1 LLTEPPAETPQ
12 PDAPGSIVPSLTI
25 KKRLAAAPARVWAA
39 WTQPAQLAAW
49 FGPGPTRDAHAEI
62 DLRVGGRFLAR
73 FTGEN
78 GEQHQVGG
86 LYQEIL
92 PERRLV
98 FTWAWHT
105 TPERVSRVTVTL
117 KPDGAGTLLT
127 LLHEKFADATARDNH
142 GRGWSGALAKLAAYV
157 EGRAGAPGSSPS

>member
-1 LLTEPPAETPQ
+1 LLAEPPPEAPQ
-12 PDAPGSIVPSLTI
+12 PDAPGSIVPSLTL
-25 KKRLAAAPARVWAA
+25 KKRLKAAPARVWAA

-73 FTGEN
+73 FTGET

-86 LYQEIL
+86 HYQEIV
-92 PERRLV
+92 PEQRLV
-98 FTWAWHT
+98 FTWAWHS

-127 LLHEKFADATARDNH
+127 LLHEKFADTTARDNH
-142 GRGWSGALAKLAAYV
+142 GRGWSGTLAKLVAYV
-157 EGRAGAPGSSPS
+157 EGGA